1 MAMKYAYAK
10 GTKIL
15 LDDVEHIVG
24 EPSPAYVLAD
34 AEGNERTLTEAQLD
48 EEGTEVE
55 EDDAVSAG
63 EEDGDTG
70 ESTSP
75 VDLST
80 MDLSKMDATAKAA
93 LMSKLKKEAGL

>member
-10 GTKIL
+10 GCKIL

-24 EPSPAYVLAD
+24 EPSPAYVLTD
-34 AEGNERTLTEAQLD
+34 AEGNERILTEAQLD

-55 EDDAVSAG
+55 EEDAVSAG

>member
-34 AEGNERTLTEAQLD
+34 AEGNARIMTEAQLD

>member
-15 LDDVEHIVG
+15 LGDVEHIVG

-34 AEGNERTLTEAQLD
+34 AEGNELTMTEAQLD

-63 EEDGDTG
+63 EEEGDTG
-70 ESTSP
+70 ESASP

>member
-24 EPSPAYVLAD
+24 EPSPAYVLTD
-34 AEGNERTLTEAQLD
+34 AEGNERTMTEAQLD